1 MKITDLKTFTVNVGG
16 SNWVFAKVYT
26 DQGITGL
33 GEGHVATKDEATAAA
48 IMEHKRFLIGKNP
61 FEIERLW
68 QAMYRYP
75 RWRGGPVLNSAISAV
90 ELALWDILGKALDVP
105 VYQLLGGACRD
116 RIRLYAHVHGDTP
129 SAAAE
134 HAVELV
140 EAGFT
145 AIKTGPVWVNVDGVV
160 AMPPDIAAEATRIG
174 TIRDAVGDRVDIM
187 IDAHG
192 RTNLPSA
199 AALARSIEEFDI
211 MFLEEATPPED
222 IDALEWLG
230 ARTTIPLATGERL
243 FTKWAFTEI
252 IERHLVNYIQPDIVH
267 AGGILE
273 MKKIAAMA
281 ESRFIEVAPHN
292 PQSWVSTMASLHLD
306 ACTPNCVI
314 QEYVYPGPALQADI
328 FEGGPVIVD
337 GYAQLPSGPGLG
349 IDLNE
354 AEAAKHPYVPV
365 HRPHWVWQDGS
376 VADW

>member
-1 MKITDLKTFTVNVGG
+1 MKITDLKTFTVNTG
-16 SNWVFAKVYT
+16 STNWVFLKVYT
-26 DQGITGL
+26 DDGITGL

-48 IMEHKRFLIGKNP
+48 IMEHKRFLVGKNP

-90 ELALWDILGKALDVP
+90 EIALWDILGKSLGVP
-105 VYQLLGGACRD
+105 IYQLLGGACRD
-116 RIRLYAHVHGDTP
+116 RVRLYAHVDGDEP
-129 SAAAE
+129 AAAAD
-134 HAVELV
+134 HAVALV
-140 EAGFT
+140 ESGFT
-145 AIKTGPVWVNVDGVV
+145 AMKTGPVWASVDGVV
-160 AMPPDIAAEATRIG
+160 AMPPDLAVESDRIG
-174 TIRDAVGDRVDIM
+174 AIREAVGDSVDIM
-187 IDAHG
+187 VDAHG
-192 RTNLPSA
+192 RPNLPA
-199 AALARSIEEFDI
+199 AAGFARRIEQFDI

-243 FTKWAFTEI
+243 FTKWGFTEI
-252 IERHLVNYIQPDIVH
+252 VERHLVNYVQPDIVH

-314 QEYVYPGPALQADI
+314 QEYVYPGPDFQSDL
-328 FEGGPVIVD
+328 FEGGPIVKG

-354 AEAAKHPYVPV
+354 DEAAKHPYSPV
-365 HRPHWVWQDGS
+365 QRPHWVWQDGS

>member
-1 MKITDLKTFTVNVGG
+1 MKITDLKTFTVHARG
-16 SNWVFAKVYT
+16 SNWVFLKVYT
-26 DQGITGL
+26 DEGITGL

-48 IMEHKRFLIGKNP
+48 IMEHKRFLVGKNP

-90 ELALWDILGKALDVP
+90 EIALWDILGKSLGVG

-116 RIRLYAHVHGDTP
+116 KIRLYAHVSGDAP
-129 SAAAE
+129 SEVAE
-134 HAVELV
+134 HASSLV

-145 AIKTGPVWVNVDGVV
+145 AMKTGPVWAGDDGVV
-160 AMPPDIAAEATRIG
+160 PLPPDIEAEARRIEA
-174 TIRDAVGDRVDIM
+174 IRDAVGDRVDIM
-187 IDAHG
+187 VDAHG
-192 RTNLPSA
+192 RFNLPDA
-199 AALARSIEEFDI
+199 ANFGRRIEDYDI

-222 IDALEWLG
+222 IDALDWLG
-230 ARTTIPLATGERL
+230 ARTSVPLATGERL
-243 FTKWAFTEI
+243 FTKWGFTEI
-252 IERHLVNYIQPDIVH
+252 IERHLVSYVQPDIVH

-314 QEYVYPGPALQADI
+314 QEYVYPGPDFQADL
-328 FEGGPVIVD
+328 FEGGPVIED
-337 GYAQLPSGPGLG
+337 GYATLPSGPGLG

-354 AEAAKHPYVPV
+354 DVAAEHPYVPV